1 MRACLPPDVILAFG
15 PSKHTSEFT
24 NGQRETWNTPPR
36 RCSVIIKVLLVIIC
50 LCLLGAHVH
59 TGNNIPEFGVHDI
72 RVCLYVFV
80 SSGLRTACLLHAWH
94 HYCTQDMTDCS
105 FCQVHTSAF
114 PVPQQCACIFKLT
127 VTLCS
132 TSNAHSVMTL
142 LTVTPSSAR
151 REQTFKNPSQDL
163 GFVIFSGTSS
173 LITSAIR
180 HRLWLLLTSALN
192 FDQIHCL
199 ATKLRANSTNVQTY

>member
-24 NGQRETWNTPPR
+24 NGQTETWNMKR
-36 RCSVIIKVLLVIIC
+36 RCSVIIKVLLIIIC

-72 RVCLYVFV
+72 HVCLF
-80 SSGLRTACLLHAWH
+80 RTAHSMLAACMTSLLHARHDWLQLLSGPH
-94 HYCTQDMTDCS
+94 IGVSGATAVCMHLQTYS
-105 FCQVHTSAF
+105 HTMFNKQRALGNDL
-114 PVPQQCACIFKLT
+114 ADRDAELW
-127 VTLCS
+127 
-132 TSNAHSVMTL
+132 
-142 LTVTPSSAR
+142 R